1 MRAVAPPAGRPG
13 DPVTSRRVFLASVAG
28 GLFAGSGIVQAQQT
42 GKVYRIGYLGPT
54 SPPVASRFTEAFRQG
69 LRELGW
75 VEGQNIVIEYRFAE
89 GQFDRLPDLA
99 AELARLKVD
108 VIVATPTP
116 AAVAAKNATATIPVV
131 MISVGDPVGLGLIAS
146 LARPGG
152 NVTGLS
158 YSVEMDTF
166 GKSLELLKTAVPK
179 VRRVAVLSNPGNPA
193 HALAISSLKI
203 VSQSLAMDLQFL
215 AARGPNEFEAAFGA
229 MAKERAGAV
238 LVVADSLFLLHRAR
252 LADLTAKHRLPSMH
266 GIREMV
272 EAGGLMSYASDTT
285 YMWRHAATYVDKIL
299 KGAKPADLPVEQPTK
314 FEFVINLK
322 TAKTLG
328 LTVSQSLLAR
338 ADDVIK

>member
-1 MRAVAPPAGRPG
+1 L
-13 DPVTSRRVFLASVAG
+13 TSRRVFLGTLTGGVLAASRIAE
-28 GLFAGSGIVQAQQT
+28 AQQAE
-42 GKVYRIGYLGPT
+42 KVYRIGYLGPSSAT
-54 SPPVASRFTEAFRQG
+54 AVSRFTEAFRQG

-89 GQFDRLPDLA
+89 GQYDRLPDLA

-108 VIVATPTP
+108 VIVAIPTP
-116 AAVAAKNATATIPVV
+116 AAVAAKNATATIPIV
-131 MISVGDPVGLGLIAS
+131 MTNVGDPVGLRLIAS

-158 YSVEMDTF
+158 YSIGMETF

-179 VRRVAVLSNPGNPA
+179 VRRVAVLSNPANSA
-193 HALAISSLKI
+193 HALAISSLK
-203 VSQSLAMDLQFL
+203 VMAQSLALDLQFL
-215 AARGPNEFEAAFGA
+215 AARGPNEFDDAFEA

-238 LVVADSLFLLHRAR
+238 LVTADSLFNLHRAR

-272 EAGGLMSYASDTT
+272 EAGGLMSYGPDTT
-285 YMWRHAATYVDKIL
+285 YQSRHAATYVDKIL
-299 KGAKPADLPVEQPTK
+299 KGAKPADLPVEQPTT
-314 FEFVINLK
+314 FEVVINLK

-328 LTVSQSLLAR
+328 LTMPQSLLTR
-338 ADDVIK
+338 ANHVIE